1 MMRRS
6 QFVVVER
13 AMKPMKQIPQ
23 ILRSTNRDSGEEDA
37 QGLDKETEEN
47 KEKNKITATIVDSFN
62 MWTWRED
69 MEFTSSID
77 WVEVQG

>member
-1 MMRRS
+1 
-6 QFVVVER
+6 
-13 AMKPMKQIPQ
+13 MKPMKQIPQ
-23 ILRSTNRDSGEEDA
+23 ILRSMDRDNGEEDA

-47 KEKNKITATIVDSFN
+47 KKKNKITATIVDSFN
-62 MWTWRED
+62 MWAWRKD